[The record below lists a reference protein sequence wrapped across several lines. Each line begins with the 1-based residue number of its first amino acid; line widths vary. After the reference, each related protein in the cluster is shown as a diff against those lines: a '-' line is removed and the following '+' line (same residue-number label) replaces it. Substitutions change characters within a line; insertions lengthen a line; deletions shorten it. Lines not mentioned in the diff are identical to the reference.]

1 MRALF
6 FNIDCRNSKRYVIG
20 CSCGITLLSLLWR
33 LVKRNLDKIHLIG
46 ILWLYGSFLR
56 KSNINWKYYFIQRL
70 FSIIEN
76 RSRPCCLSNKKM
88 QYLQLKILL
97 FVSRSIFARARKRK
111 KKEWNSICQWQ
122 NWKLLSGE
130 KVVLESRQ
138 RQQIIDL
145 IFRLRDRL
153 ERGKKKKIINK

>member
-1 MRALF
+1 MTVRA
-6 FNIDCRNSKRYVIG
+6 N
-20 CSCGITLLSLLWR
+20 
-33 LVKRNLDKIHLIG
+33 
-46 ILWLYGSFLR
+46 SFLR

-111 KKEWNSICQWQ
+111 KKNETPFVS
-122 NWKLLSGE
+122 
-130 KVVLESRQ
+130 
-138 RQQIIDL
+138 
-145 IFRLRDRL
+145 DRTGNFSQ
-153 ERGKKKKIINK
+153 GKKLFWNRARDNKS